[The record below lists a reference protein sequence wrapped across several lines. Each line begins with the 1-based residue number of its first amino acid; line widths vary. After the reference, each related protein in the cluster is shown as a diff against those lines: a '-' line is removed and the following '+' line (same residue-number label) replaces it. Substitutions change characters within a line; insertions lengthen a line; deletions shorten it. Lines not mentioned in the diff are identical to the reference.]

1 MATDDNAASVRAR
14 RREPGMIR
22 KTPPGPPGSDQ
33 PGQPR
38 GPPGRAPP
46 YTSLVVPT
54 DLEICARMKVVS
66 RALRVLHELAQKEC
80 GATLS
85 ELAHEAEIPVSSM
98 HRILQALQAEGL
110 VSRSQRN
117 HRYFLGP
124 AAQPL
129 ANEATRRPLSP
140 PPPEAT
146 ELARASGE
154 RVLLSELFD
163 DRVIC
168 TAVAVPERHE
178 DLNLFAQAGQ
188 PMPLHASAS
197 ARILLA
203 FRPTAEVRG
212 WLQHRPL
219 TRFTA
224 TTPRTV
230 DEVVERLERT
240 RTLGYDES
248 PGELQPGIWAVGVPL
263 RTSTGRVCAGLT
275 IAARAEHAAT
285 PERRT
290 ELLELV
296 RGSAREISAGL
307 GYDG

>member
-1 MATDDNAASVRAR
+1 
-14 RREPGMIR
+14 
-22 KTPPGPPGSDQ
+22 
-33 PGQPR
+33 
-38 GPPGRAPP
+38 
-46 YTSLVVPT
+46 
-54 DLEICARMKVVS
+54 MKVVS
-66 RALRVLHELAQKEC
+66 RALRVLHELAQKES

-85 ELAHEAEIPVSSM
+85 QLAREADIPVSSM
-98 HRILQALQAEGL
+98 HRILQALQTEGL

-117 HRYFLGP
+117 QRYFLGP

-129 ANEATRRPLSP
+129 ANEVARRPLSP
-140 PPPEAT
+140 PPAEAI
-146 ELARASGE
+146 ELARRSGE

-168 TAVAVPERHE
+168 TAVAVPDRHE

-188 PMPLHASAS
+188 QMPLHASAS

-203 FRPTAEVRG
+203 FRSAAKVRDL
-212 WLQHRPL
+212 LQHRPL

-224 TTPRTV
+224 TTPCTV
-230 DEVVERLERT
+230 DEVVERLGRT

-248 PGELQPGIWAVGVPL
+248 PGELQPGVWAVAVPL

-275 IAARAEHAAT
+275 IAARAQHAAT
-285 PERRT
+285 AERRA

-296 RGSAREISAGL
+296 RSSAREISAGL